1 MREHGRVEVAS
12 ESRLGFRVTASFGL
26 DLIPYPELICLR
38 LRRRDC
44 WHCLY
49 VDDTETLSLSRSPG
63 MGIERGRESRREGR
77 AVREIR

>member
-1 MREHGRVEVAS
+1 MREHGCVEVAS
-12 ESRLGFRVTASFGL
+12 ESGLGFRVAASFGL

-49 VDDTETLSLSRSPG
+49 VDDTETLSLSLSVSWNG
-63 MGIERGRESRREGR
+63 E
-77 AVREIR
+77 